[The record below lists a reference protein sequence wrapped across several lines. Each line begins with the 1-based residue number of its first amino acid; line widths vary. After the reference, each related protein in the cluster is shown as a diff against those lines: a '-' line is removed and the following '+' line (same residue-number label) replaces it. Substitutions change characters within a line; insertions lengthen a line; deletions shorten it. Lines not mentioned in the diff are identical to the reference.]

1 MILGSMYRLHKGHRG
16 LCRAR
21 RLAVAKHRNG
31 DIRITCQSSYGV
43 ALLVEEVD
51 HWLPA
56 FSSLLQLL
64 CSFVLKAVGVPVCA
78 AKLLSR
84 SPAQAAAVLEA
95 RDFPLL
101 SICLN
106 RSSSP
111 SLLSSDLSMG
121 ECVSSACQAKDANTF
136 GRRLRDHAFA
146 FNAMSIFASG
156 LPLFSRMYVGPSY

>member
-1 MILGSMYRLHKGHRG
+1 M
-16 LCRAR
+16 
-21 RLAVAKHRNG
+21 
-31 DIRITCQSSYGV
+31 SSSGYV
-43 ALLVEEVD
+43 
-51 HWLPA
+51 P
-56 FSSLLQLL
+56 L

-78 AKLLSR
+78 AKLLSH
-84 SPAQAAAVLEA
+84 SPAQAAAILEA
-95 RDFPLL
+95 RDSPPL

-136 GRRLRDHAFA
+136 GRRPRDHAFA

-156 LPLFSRMYVGPSY
+156 LPFFSRMYVGLISLLASLFYPVLERYSQSGFAHDSVRLHSFTI